1 MLLARCIH
9 FPVNW
14 QSCSFMSEYKHISD
28 FIDDKIHILQ
38 GTILC
43 TSSSF
48 TVWVCLCTVWVRFT
62 GFCMVLSY
70 VLCLSNLQDTRSTHI
85 HKIDSSAIEKKI
97 STKWRAQNHN
107 GLIHIF
113 VPQDNHAAGM
123 VLEHSTKNCQ
133 ACNWYAHMW
142 EPYKLLL
149 WPRMGVLLAVICRPR
164 VLQPEHQVSVNI
176 LWGFQC
182 GVSNGGWCACRY
194 KLDVSKMPV
203 SFIPHLGNVPQFVHY
218 GLNVQADARPLC
230 PVCIPGQDGNDTGRF
245 ACTNICLGKHL
256 VTFLSTVYAYHAC
269 MIWMNVTRVL
279 LLTITNL
286 FPTCTSCYTGNPGC
300 LLRFWYRW
308 TPRTSVN
315 YYLYH
320 SHLHAWPQQ

>member
-38 GTILC
+38 GTILR

-48 TVWVCLCTVWVRFT
+48 TVWVCLCTVWVCFT
-62 GFCMVLSY
+62 GFYMVLSY

-85 HKIDSSAIEKKI
+85 HKIDPLAIEKKI
-97 STKWRAQNHN
+97 STKWRAQNHT
-107 GLIHIF
+107 GLIHIYLY
-113 VPQDNHAAGM
+113 PKQANHAAGM

-164 VLQPEHQVSVNI
+164 VLQPEHQSLSKHPVGFPM
-176 LWGFQC
+176 WGFQ
-182 GVSNGGWCACRY
+182 WR
-194 KLDVSKMPV
+194 MM
-203 SFIPHLGNVPQFVHY
+203 
-218 GLNVQADARPLC
+218 
-230 PVCIPGQDGNDTGRF
+230 
-245 ACTNICLGKHL
+245 
-256 VTFLSTVYAYHAC
+256 C
-269 MIWMNVTRVL
+269 M
-279 LLTITNL
+279 
-286 FPTCTSCYTGNPGC
+286 
-300 LLRFWYRW
+300 
-308 TPRTSVN
+308 
-315 YYLYH
+315 
-320 SHLHAWPQQ
+320 